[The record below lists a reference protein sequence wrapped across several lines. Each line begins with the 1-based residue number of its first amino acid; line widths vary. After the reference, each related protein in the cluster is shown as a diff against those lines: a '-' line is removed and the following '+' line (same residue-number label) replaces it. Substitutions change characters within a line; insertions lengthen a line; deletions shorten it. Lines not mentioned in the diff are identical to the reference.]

1 MYWKDFFYY
10 RRGSA
15 LAVVILLTFILLTLI
30 LNAILSLRNTSEI
43 VIEQNDSIVLEFI
56 AFKDSLK
63 TKKIVETNEI
73 VEIGNT
79 RRTIESNQLLESQQS
94 LETSQ
99 SLQSSQSLQPN
110 GNSYYQ
116 NHISEKLSPG
126 QVISLN
132 EGDTSVWK
140 KIPGIGSSYSSRIIK
155 YKDLLGGY
163 VNKEQLL
170 EVYGIDNDLY
180 VKISPFIQ
188 EDSNYTKVKINEL
201 EFKELLKHPYLNYKQ
216 VQVIVNLRQKKG
228 DIISVNEL
236 SMLDEFT
243 SEDIMRL
250 EPYLH
255 F

>member
-15 LAVVILLTFILLTLI
+15 LAVVILLIFILLTLI
-30 LNAILSLRNTSEI
+30 FNAILSLRNTSEI

-79 RRTIESNQLLESQQS
+79 RRTIESNQLLESPQS
-94 LETSQ
+94 SDTSQ

-132 EGDTSVWK
+132 ETDTSVWK

>member
-30 LNAILSLRNTSEI
+30 FNAILSLRNTSEI

-79 RRTIESNQLLESQQS
+79 RRTIESNQLLESPQS
-94 LETSQ
+94 SETSQ

>member
-15 LAVVILLTFILLTLI
+15 LAVVILLIFILLTLI
-30 LNAILSLRNTSEI
+30 FNAILSLRNTSEI

-79 RRTIESNQLLESQQS
+79 RRTIESNQLLESPQS
-94 LETSQ
+94 SET
-99 SLQSSQSLQPN
+99 SQSLQPN

-132 EGDTSVWK
+132 ETDTSVWK

-243 SEDIMRL
+243 SEDIMRI

>member
-30 LNAILSLRNTSEI
+30 FNAILSLRNTSEI

-79 RRTIESNQLLESQQS
+79 RRTIESNQLLESPQS
-94 LETSQ
+94 SETSQ

-132 EGDTSVWK
+132 ETDTSVWK

>member
-15 LAVVILLTFILLTLI
+15 LAVVILLTLILLTLI
-30 LNAILSLRNTSEI
+30 FNAILSLRNPSEI

-94 LETSQ
+94 LENSQ
-99 SLQSSQSLQPN
+99 SLQSSQSLQPK
-110 GNSYYQ
+110 GNSYYH
-116 NHISEKLSPG
+116 NHISEKLSLG

-155 YKDLLGGY
+155 YKNLLGGY

-243 SEDIMRL
+243 SEDIIRL
-250 EPYLH
+250 DPYLD

>member
-79 RRTIESNQLLESQQS
+79 RRTIESNQLLESPQS
-94 LETSQ
+94 SETSQ